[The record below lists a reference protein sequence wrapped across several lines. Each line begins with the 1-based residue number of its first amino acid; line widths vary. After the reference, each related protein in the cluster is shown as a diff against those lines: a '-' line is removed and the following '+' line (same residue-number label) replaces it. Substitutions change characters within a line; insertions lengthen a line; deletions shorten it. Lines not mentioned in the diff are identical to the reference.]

1 MTLLLD
7 THVLLWTMAT
17 DSKLSKRANELM
29 HDDENDLVVSTASLW
44 EIALKIHARKLHLP
58 ATPKYFDTHMANIGV
73 SRVLSISPIH
83 IYATL
88 KLPRVHKDPF
98 DRLLAA
104 QCVVERMHL
113 VTADRIFR
121 KYPVEVVWWSSRPC
135 RTVNPICR
143 TWAATGF
150 AAQNSPRSSSG

>member
-7 THVLLWTMAT
+7 THVFLWAIAAE
-17 DSKLSKRANELM
+17 SKLSKKAFASMKRDAGNELV
-29 HDDENDLVVSTASLW
+29 LSAVSLW
-44 EIALKIHARKLHLP
+44 EIALKVQARTLDLP
-58 ATPKYFDTHMANIGV
+58 ATPEYFDAHMTILGV
-73 SRVLSISPIH
+73 RRVLSVNPIH

-104 QCVVERMHL
+104 QCVVERMQF

-121 KYPVEVVWWSSRPC
+121 KYPIEVVW
-135 RTVNPICR
+135 
-143 TWAATGF
+143 
-150 AAQNSPRSSSG
+150 

>member
-1 MTLLLD
+1 MMTFLLD
-7 THVLLWTMAT
+7 THVFLWALGERT
-17 DSKLSKRANELM
+17 KLSKRVTALILE
-29 HDDENDLVVSTASLW
+29 EGTDLVVSSASLW
-44 EIALKIHARKLHLP
+44 EIALKVQARKLELP
-58 ATPKYFDTHMANIGV
+58 VTPEFFDTHMAKIGV
-73 SRVLSISPIH
+73 RRILSVSPVH

-121 KYPVEVVWWSSRPC
+121 KYPVQVVW
-135 RTVNPICR
+135 
-143 TWAATGF
+143 
-150 AAQNSPRSSSG
+150 

>member
-17 DSKLSKRANELM
+17 DSKLSKHADEVMR
-29 HDDENDLVVSTASLW
+29 DDENELVVSTASLW
-44 EIALKIHARKLHLP
+44 EIALKIHTRKLDLP
-58 ATPKYFDTHMANIGV
+58 ATPEFFDTHMATMGV
-73 SRVLSISPIH
+73 GRILSISPVH
-83 IYATL
+83 VYASL

-113 VTADRIFR
+113 VTADRIFK
-121 KYPVEVVWWSSRPC
+121 KYPIEVVW
-135 RTVNPICR
+135 
-143 TWAATGF
+143 
-150 AAQNSPRSSSG
+150 